1 MSLVSCIT
9 ADMQYSMMTSDCE
22 DKSAN
27 LTAKLKNITEQGSEL
42 GKVISGID
50 TKLDS
55 IKSAARRL
63 NDYEYE
69 ASSSR
74 NPEAQSVLSRI
85 RGEKA
90 YAEQEYYRLYE
101 FKQQKEVEKRSL
113 ASQEKQLTAQQ
124 KANEVMMK
132 FATAASEKFGKMV
145 DPAIK
150 RFFA

>member
-22 DKSAN
+22 DKAAN
-27 LTAKLKNITEQGSEL
+27 LTAKLKNITEQGAEL
-42 GKVISGID
+42 GKVIAGLD
-50 TKLDS
+50 TNLDS
-55 IKSAARRL
+55 IKSAARGL
-63 NDYEYE
+63 KNLEYE
-69 ASSSR
+69 ACSSR
-74 NPEAQSVLSRI
+74 NPDAQNVLSEI
-85 RGEKA
+85 RGRMA
-90 YAEQEYYRLYE
+90 YDEQEYYRLYE
-101 FKQQKEVEKRSL
+101 VKQQKEAEKRSL
-113 ASQEKQLTAQQ
+113 ASKEKELTAQQ